1 MIMINRRL
9 PYRRRG
15 RKFMAELQLLKQ
27 SQLRKRAVQSGAT
40 DEDLDKA
47 DDEVR
52 LLPFSTHKGRG

>member
-1 MIMINRRL
+1 MAYLVLHTGGAAALR
-9 PYRRRG
+9 
-15 RKFMAELQLLKQ
+15 AELQLLKQ